1 MSSKFCFMD
10 DICNELGYEDE
21 KENEIYVSD
30 SFSENY
36 EDELFGKM
44 KVSCFVFKTKI
55 KDFDKRITIW
65 GDVKKSN
72 DSSSSCGGSY
82 VNGYQKYLRNKLQE
96 L

>member
-1 MSSKFCFMD
+1 MNCFKA
-10 DICNELGYEDE
+10 NL
-21 KENEIYVSD
+21 V
-30 SFSENY
+30 
-36 EDELFGKM
+36 
-44 KVSCFVFKTKI
+44 TKI